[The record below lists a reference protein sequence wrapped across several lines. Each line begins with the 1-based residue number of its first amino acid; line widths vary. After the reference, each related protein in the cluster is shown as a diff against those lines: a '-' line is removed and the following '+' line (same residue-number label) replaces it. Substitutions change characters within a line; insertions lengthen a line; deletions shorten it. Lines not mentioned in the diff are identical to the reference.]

1 MLFNLIKVSLVD
13 IFMKFY
19 LAQAN
24 IARFKAALD
33 SLVMKEFVDFLEPV
47 NKFAEESDGFIW
59 RLKDEEGRS
68 ASYIESP
75 FKDEMMA
82 VNISVWRDIDSFKG
96 FVYGSVHSYFLKNKK
111 KWFDMKGPSQF
122 VLWWIPESELPTLQI
137 AKDKL
142 EELEMYGASASAF
155 SMKQLYDPKGKLLS

>member
-1 MLFNLIKVSLVD
+1 MD
-13 IFMKFY
+13 Y
-19 LAQAN
+19 HLAQAN
-24 IARFKAALD
+24 IARFKASLD
-33 SLVMKEFVDFLEPV
+33 SPVMKEFVDFIEPV
-47 NKFAEESDGFIW
+47 NRFAEESEGFIW

-82 VNISVWRDIDSFKG
+82 VNISVWQDIDTFKS
-96 FVYGSVHSYFLKNKK
+96 FVYGTVHSYFLKNKK

-122 VLWWIPESELPTLQI
+122 VMWWLPKGELPTLQM

-142 EELEMYGASASAF
+142 ETLETNGESPEAF
-155 SMKQLYDPKGKLLS
+155 SMKQLFDAHGRII